1 MTGDTEGSLAQACAE
16 LAHTM
21 AGQYADRV
29 LPEVAAHAATVLGVG
44 TAGVVT
50 GDDGSPLTVAS
61 SPDDLVAGLVAFEQ
75 EIAEGPTLGAF
86 AHGTVTRAHTLLDV
100 GPVWPRWS
108 VEARARGVGA
118 WLAVPSTSEGTTVVL
133 AAASTR
139 PRRWSDADVTAATV
153 LADLASGWLAH
164 SSELDQARRT
174 AAQLQEALDHRLVIE
189 QAKGILAGELGC
201 TVDRAFAL
209 LRTHARRNQVTVRS
223 VADAVVHLGMRPS
236 AGSGGVPPP
245 AATAQDDDPGDVVE
259 L

>member
-1 MTGDTEGSLAQACAE
+1 MTGDAEGSLAHACAE

-21 AGQYADRV
+21 AGPDADRV

-44 TAGVVT
+44 TTGVVT
-50 GDDGSPLTVAS
+50 GDDGSSLAVAS
-61 SPDDLVAGLVAFEQ
+61 SADERVAALVAFEQ
-75 EIAEGPTLGAF
+75 EIAEGPTLAAF
-86 AHGTVTRAHTLLDV
+86 AHGTVTRADTLLDV
-100 GPVWPRWS
+100 GPTWPGWAA
-108 VEARARGVGA
+108 EARARGVGA

-139 PRRWSDADVTAATV
+139 PRHWSDEDVTAATV

-189 QAKGILAGELGC
+189 QAKGVLAGELGC
-201 TVDRAFAL
+201 TVEQAFSL
-209 LRTHARRNQVTVRS
+209 LRNHARRNQVTVRS
-223 VADAVVHLGMRPS
+223 VAHAVVHLGMRPS
-236 AGSGGVPPP
+236 AGSAGGGPASTPP
-245 AATAQDDDPGDVVE
+245 DDEPEDVVE